1 MNTRVEQ
8 EGKKLTTEAL
18 SLYESLKDYKIVQ
31 PAEYEKASE
40 DLRVAKR
47 LLKAIDEKRREM
59 TRPLDEAKK
68 HIIAF
73 FRPATDKLNQ
83 AIALINSEMAAFRR
97 RQAEEAKKKEAELKE
112 TGQDSDLVFTPE
124 VKPEIPKTVKIRK
137 VWRFRIKDKSAIKP
151 DFLIPDEKTIGELV
165 RKLHEKA
172 VDIVGGIE
180 VYSEEVSYV

>member
-1 MNTRVEQ
+1 MNTQVEQ
-8 EGKKLTTEAL
+8 EGKRLTAEAIA
-18 SLYESLKDYKIVQ
+18 LYKSLKDYRIEK

-40 DLRVAKR
+40 DLKEAKA
-47 LLKAIDEKRREM
+47 LLRTIDEKRKEM

-73 FRPATDKLNQ
+73 FRPATDKLNL
-83 AIALINSEMAAFRR
+83 AISRINQEMAAFRR

-112 TGQDSDLVFTPE
+112 TGQDSDLFTPE